1 MKRIYTIDDA
11 EELKVKEYINNYIKE
26 LQRHFDVPD
35 KRMRA
40 IIYSVYKDSVP
51 VSFMKNLIYM
61 LKSEYE
67 KLRLKRKYR

>member
-40 IIYSVYKDSVP
+40 IIYSVYKDGVP

-67 KLRLKRKYR
+67 KLKLKRKYR

>member
-26 LQRHFDVPD
+26 LQRHFDVSD
-35 KRMRA
+35 RRMRA
-40 IIYSVYKDSVP
+40 ILYSVYKDSVP
-51 VSFMKNLIYM
+51 VSFVKNFVYM

-67 KLRLKRKYR
+67 KLKFKRKY